1 MSIPF
6 SLADLLEIKAA
17 TRDGDAR
24 LETLT
29 KGLRKLGYDE
39 RAIAAV
45 LERED
50 ITSDAKSKVELPG
63 KTDNEQKDVNNWL
76 NRTIAEW
83 KARQSIN
90 NINFGKNVGGSSLTL
105 GADLRKKVFL
115 EDLRLKEGETG
126 AKRYEQQLKLQ
137 TEISQIENEYKAK
150 LGKAQNLLEESI
162 LVGNRDDK
170 IKAAIDR
177 SYTDSGIDFSS
188 VQTEAQR
195 GANQTTDT
203 IERIVRF
210 GLETNPATMFLPD
223 AVKNRIVSAGI
234 GLANGTVYIASAP
247 QGVQDFITDRTI
259 DALSYGANK
268 IGINTEGFDRANAQI
283 RQARAER

>member
-17 TRDGDAR
+17 ARAGDPR

-50 ITSDAKSKVELPG
+50 TTSDAKSKVELPG
-63 KTDNEQKDVNNWL
+63 ETDNEQKDVNNWL

-83 KARQSIN
+83 RARQSIN
-90 NINFGKNVGGSSLTL
+90 NIQFGKNIGGSSLTL

-126 AKRYEQQLKLQ
+126 VKRYEQQLKLQ

-177 SYTDSGIDFSS
+177 SYTDSGIDFRSDK
-188 VQTEAQR
+188 R
-195 GANQTTDT
+195 M
-203 IERIVRF
+203 R
-210 GLETNPATMFLPD
+210 
-223 AVKNRIVSAGI
+223 SA
-234 GLANGTVYIASAP
+234 
-247 QGVQDFITDRTI
+247 
-259 DALSYGANK
+259 
-268 IGINTEGFDRANAQI
+268 AQI
-283 RQARAER
+283 KPPTRLNESFVLGWKQIRRQCFCRMRLKTAL